1 MRNAGARRDVGLRRN
16 ESNEIA
22 ALQAVE
28 TKFGH
33 VQKMNKLELE
43 IGDVP
48 KLIYRQLKDR
58 ILSGELP
65 AGAPVKIQ
73 EIADG
78 TSASAVP
85 VREAIRM
92 LASEGLME
100 LRPRRSPIVAPLEL
114 SEITQI
120 ANVRLALEPYI
131 LQLAIPKHTSHTLKT
146 CQDLI
151 LRDKESASYNE
162 KVGLN
167 QQFHLALLEPADQP
181 RAIRIISD
189 QYQSVSRFAQM
200 LVMHGVSE
208 FRGHIHREH
217 QDILEEVRS
226 GDSDRAAQM
235 LTEHIRSAALRVE
248 AEMKRLA

>member
-1 MRNAGARRDVGLRRN
+1 MKDG
-16 ESNEIA
+16 
-22 ALQAVE
+22 E
-28 TKFGH
+28 TRFEH
-33 VQKMNKLELE
+33 VQKMNKIELE

-58 ILSGELP
+58 ILSGELQ

-131 LQLAIPKHTSHTLKT
+131 LKLAIPRHTPDTLKT

-151 LRDKESASYNE
+151 LQDKESASYHE

-167 QQFHLALLEPADQP
+167 QRFHLALLEPADQP

-189 QYQSVSRFAQM
+189 QYQSVARFAQM
-200 LVMHGVSE
+200 LVMRGVSE

-217 QDILEEVRS
+217 QDMLEEVRS
-226 GDSDRAAQM
+226 GDPDRAAQM
-235 LTEHIRSAALRVE
+235 LTEHIESAALRVE
-248 AEMKRLA
+248 AELNRLA

>member
-1 MRNAGARRDVGLRRN
+1 
-16 ESNEIA
+16 
-22 ALQAVE
+22 
-28 TKFGH
+28 
-33 VQKMNKLELE
+33 MNKLELE
-43 IGDVP
+43 VGDVP

-65 AGAPVKIQ
+65 AGDPVKIQ

-78 TSASAVP
+78 TTASAVP

-100 LRPRRSPIVAPLEL
+100 LRPRRSPIVAPLKL
-114 SEITQI
+114 SEITEI
-120 ANVRLALEPYI
+120 ANVRIALEPYI
-131 LQLAIPKHTSHTLKT
+131 LKLAIPKHTSDTLKT

-151 LRDKESASYNE
+151 LRDKESVSYRE
-162 KVGLN
+162 KVELN

-189 QYQSVSRFAQM
+189 QYQSVTRFAQM
-200 LVMHGVSE
+200 LVMRGVSE
-208 FRGHIHREH
+208 LRGHIHREH

-226 GDSDRAAQM
+226 GGPDRAARM

-248 AEMKRLA
+248 AELNRLA

>member
-1 MRNAGARRDVGLRRN
+1 MKTAEARCDAGLRRN
-16 ESNEIA
+16 ECTEIVKS
-22 ALQAVE
+22 QAVE
-28 TKFGH
+28 NRFGQ
-33 VQKMNKLELE
+33 VKKMNKLELE

-114 SEITQI
+114 SEITEI

-131 LQLAIPKHTSHTLKT
+131 LKLAIPKHTPDTLKR

-151 LRDKESASYNE
+151 LRDKESISYRE

-189 QYQSVSRFAQM
+189 QYQSVTRFAQM
-200 LVMHGVSE
+200 LVMRGVSE

-217 QDILEEVRS
+217 RDILEEVRS
-226 GDSDRAAQM
+226 GDPDRAAQM
-235 LTEHIRSAALRVE
+235 LTEHIQFAAMRVE
-248 AEMKRLA
+248 AELDRLA